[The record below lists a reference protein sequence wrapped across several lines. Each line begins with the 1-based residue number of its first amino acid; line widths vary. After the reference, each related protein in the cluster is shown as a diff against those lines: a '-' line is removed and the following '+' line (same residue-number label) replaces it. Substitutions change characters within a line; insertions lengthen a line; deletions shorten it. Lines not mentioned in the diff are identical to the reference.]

1 MTNPRLSPYNAEKD
15 VMDMLDEKDLQA
27 IGQMMDTQEKKLSAM
42 MDTKLA
48 ETEQRILDESTRRM
62 NILLENVVTPK
73 FSLLAENQR
82 DILEKLVPR
91 VRVDE
96 LEDEVKFLKVIVRQ
110 MNEDIQNLKK
120 AN

>member
-1 MTNPRLSPYNAEKD
+1 
-15 VMDMLDEKDLQA
+15 MLDEKDLQA
-27 IGQMMDTQEKKLSAM
+27 IGQLMDAQEKKLSAM

-48 ETEQRILDESTRRM
+48 EQKKEILAETTYNM
-62 NILLENVVTPK
+62 NILLENVVAPK
-73 FSLLAENQR
+73 FSLLAENQQS
-82 DILEKLVPR
+82 ILEKLVPR
-91 VRVDE
+91 ARVDE